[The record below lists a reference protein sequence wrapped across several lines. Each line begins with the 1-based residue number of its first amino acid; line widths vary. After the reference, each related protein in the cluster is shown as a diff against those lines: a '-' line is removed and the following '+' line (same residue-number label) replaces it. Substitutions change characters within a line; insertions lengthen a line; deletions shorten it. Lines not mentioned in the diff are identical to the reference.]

1 MSNLIRKL
9 KISEIVPVEF
19 TESELKIVKLF
30 DDNLKDLTI
39 FIQDE
44 YPNHVNYMKPD
55 GSWLFQI
62 ELNDKIFVDYNF
74 YESLLKLNSNY
85 DQIQLLIMYMVERIL
100 KIKVYKLMKLLV
112 KPDGIESSYKLKNES
127 NTKA

>member
-1 MSNLIRKL
+1 MAIQRL
-9 KISEIVPVEF
+9 KVSYWLSITRNSF
-19 TESELKIVKLF
+19 FLQ
-30 DDNLKDLTI
+30 I
-39 FIQDE
+39 FNSL
-44 YPNHVNYMKPD
+44 Y
-55 GSWLFQI
+55 L
-62 ELNDKIFVDYNF
+62 LNDKIFVDYNF
-74 YESLLKLNSNY
+74 YESLLILNSNY